1 MQKVA
6 NFEVS
11 LDFSNIKL
19 DELEA
24 YRNDLRDDID
34 KVGKENIQTLYIL
47 KLALSDVNHAILLR
61 KLYQHKHHTN

>member
-6 NFEVS
+6 NSEVS

-34 KVGKENIQTLYIL
+34 KVGK
-47 KLALSDVNHAILLR
+47 
-61 KLYQHKHHTN
+61 